1 MLSKP
6 LVIVALVILL
16 PPILLNAA
24 LRLHWSSFL
33 WASPL
38 LSHLWTFILLAAYL
52 FACHVTDVKA
62 SQRQRRSHDNLRSLP
77 RLAFLTPAAWS
88 AQRTR
93 LQWARESR
101 TASSSPRKRTVS
113 LPLSRGLDEVIELI
127 LRDFVCKWHTPLA
140 TGSADPT
147 SNDAAPEFTHAIEQT
162 IRNAIEKLTSLVTQ
176 IDHADLVVRR
186 LIPRITAHI
195 QSYRK
200 AEADFRG
207 SSEQSHLA
215 SFGSEQTD
223 LFLARKFENG
233 RLHPAVGDMSSP
245 NTKPAEQAFLRSVC
259 ARLVRAV
266 MPYPESESAS
276 VLILVREILSC
287 TVLFAVIESI
297 SDPDFWNNL
306 LEQKAGA
313 VIHEQIL
320 VSKLREALDKQE
332 SALVAKPSRTRTVPF
347 VDIDAKNLLPWTHDP
362 KKADQKSF
370 DAFLRSIRHATSIL
384 EVRRTKNDIAVQIRK
399 TKTNLER
406 LSDGS
411 PETSRKKLQSYLHRL
426 ETAYAVAD
434 QKIAQLGSDK
444 GLPAVSAK
452 ASAGADP
459 NASRVK
465 LHDVL
470 LNPPSLSFFM
480 EFMDRRKRSI
490 LVQFWLLVES
500 FKDPLEDPDADPAA
514 ETEQLNAAAKAPPP
528 SHAAVQTL
536 KEDLRMFDQVYYS
549 SPAIKVSKQYVDS
562 AREFLAFGEDAHI
575 TALQVWRV
583 RRDVLRAQKQI
594 YNEMEE
600 EDWPSFRQTDL
611 FVKAAQ
617 DLRPNP
623 HLAAGLASSVG
634 SPAAEPQPFAA
645 NNVLDGQDGLQ
656 RPAVRAVK
664 PNMEHADLFGTDK
677 PLGDPESKQF
687 DLFGDS
693 HGGSRSKASA
703 KSDNLDILIGG
714 RTQHAGPDG
723 RTPLFR
729 EDPLFDEMDGDNDA
743 ADGDDHPGDNSS
755 DFVQVER
762 IDELQSVLQSII
774 DDDLDK
780 TRKRLGGSA
789 SLGPKAGNQLR
800 RASDQDAKP
809 QTPDSKK
816 ASDSVN
822 GLDSVGRSRAP
833 GAISAPAAPSAAP
846 SQAVINPTHDDAAL
860 HGAFSGVPSFNL
872 RQEIQKM
879 DTQLDKL
886 EAQADILDA
895 LARKAELTGA
905 RSSETRLLAQSI
917 QAVRREARDIRWQ
930 RNQLEQQM
938 AATQLVPGQVKVSI
952 QESAISVD
960 PEGKEYAV
968 YLIEVGII
976 EQDKSKSG
984 AQVRSKEATAAS
996 TRGWIVGRR
1005 YSEFWSL
1012 HQSLKERF
1020 AEVRALESDFPGK
1033 RLVGLVHAPFVDA
1046 RKAALEKYLQAL
1058 VKLKVACESEELR
1071 LFLSQTP
1078 TAAMPSL
1085 ATRVSDDNVPSP
1097 RQPADSNTS
1106 TPSKPSSAAFPGG
1119 GLVKTLFKGMTG
1131 VAEGLDDL
1139 IGIGP
1144 SMLDVVVQR
1153 LSTQMQSKP
1162 GTALV
1167 QGIADIDVVSQA
1179 MDKDATPAE
1188 LREAAGA
1195 GTTYWTEPICDL
1207 FTELFELHEKNNWL
1221 RRQAIVILLQQLF
1234 GSTVERKI
1242 RETFSIAL
1250 SPPSLV
1256 TYIGA
1261 FKASLWPNGQLKEPT
1276 PPRSRAEK
1284 DALRENAN
1292 SKLATLIPELAA
1304 NFVGRENARKG
1315 TRRVFSA
1322 LQNKRLNKHLIY
1334 SLFDIVVDEVL
1345 AGADHGPKQI

>member
-6 LVIVALVILL
+6 FAISAAVTLIPPLL
-16 PPILLNAA
+16 FNAA
-24 LRLHWSSFL
+24 VRLHWTGFL

-38 LSHLWTFILLAAYL
+38 LLLVCGLTLLAGFLSAS
-52 FACHVTDVKA
+52 HVADVR
-62 SQRQRRSHDNLRSLP
+62 SIRLRRHSHDRLRSLP

-93 LQWARESR
+93 LQWAREPQD
-101 TASSSPRKRTVS
+101 TSPHSTRKRTGTSS
-113 LPLSRGLDEVIELI
+113 LNSALDEVIELI

-140 TGSADPT
+140 TGSLNPT
-147 SNDAAPEFTHAIEQT
+147 VSDSAPEFVQAVEQT
-162 IRNAIEKLTSLVTQ
+162 IRNALDKATALVKQ
-176 IDHADLVVRR
+176 LNHADLVVRK
-186 LIPRITAHI
+186 LLPRITAHVH
-195 QSYRK
+195 SYRR
-200 AEADFRG
+200 AEADFLG
-207 SSEQSHLA
+207 SSENAAQLA
-215 SFGSEQTD
+215 SFESDQTD
-223 LFLARKFENG
+223 LFLARKFEDG
-233 RLHPAVGDMSSP
+233 HLHPAVGDMSSP

-259 ARLVRAV
+259 SRLLRAF
-266 MPYPESESAS
+266 MPYPDSESAS
-276 VLILVREILSC
+276 IHIIVREVLSC
-287 TVLFAVIESI
+287 TILFAVVESI

-320 VSKLREALDKQE
+320 VSKLRDALDKQE
-332 SALVAKPSRTRTVPF
+332 TLSSAKTGRTRTVPF
-347 VDIDAKNLLPWTHDP
+347 VDIDPKTLLPWTQET

-370 DAFLRSIRHATSIL
+370 DAFLRSIRHANSLL

-406 LSDGS
+406 LSDDASNGS
-411 PETSRKKLQSYLHRL
+411 RAKLQFYLHRL
-426 ETAYAVAD
+426 ETAYAVAE

-444 GLPAVSAK
+444 GLPSVPAK

-470 LNPPSLSFFM
+470 LNPSSLSFFM

-500 FKDPLEDPDADPAA
+500 FKNPLEDSEADPAS
-514 ETEQLNAAAKAPPP
+514 EHEQLGASANASPPTRAAI
-528 SHAAVQTL
+528 QTL
-536 KEDLRMFDQVYYS
+536 KEDLRMFDRVYYS
-549 SPAIKVSKQYVDS
+549 SSTVKVSRRYVDS
-562 AREFLAFGEDAHI
+562 ARHFLSLGEDARI

-583 RRDVLRAQKQI
+583 RRDVLLAQREI
-594 YNEMEE
+594 YDEMEE
-600 EDWPSFRQTDL
+600 EDWPSFRQSDL

-617 DLRPNP
+617 DLLPNP

-634 SPAAEPQPFAA
+634 SLTPDPQSFASKPTAEP
-645 NNVLDGQDGLQ
+645 NEGLY
-656 RPAVRAVK
+656 RPAGRAIK
-664 PNMEHADLFGTDK
+664 PNLEHADLFGTDK
-677 PLGDPESKQF
+677 PLGPEPKHA
-687 DLFGDS
+687 DLFGDTPA
-693 HGGSRSKASA
+693 GGSRSKASA

-729 EDPLFDEMDGDNDA
+729 EDPLFDEQEDDDDEQDGEGRR
-743 ADGDDHPGDNSS
+743 GDKSS
-755 DFVQVER
+755 DSHQVEK
-762 IDELQSVLQSII
+762 INELQSVLQTII
-774 DDDLDK
+774 DDDNDK
-780 TRKRLGGSA
+780 TRKRSTVFG
-789 SLGPKAGNQLR
+789 SLGSDAGSKVR
-800 RASDQDAKP
+800 RSSDQDEHQPSPDGKKGSDIRRSLDAASQP
-809 QTPDSKK
+809 GTPRENSAGSTVD
-816 ASDSVN
+816 D
-822 GLDSVGRSRAP
+822 RAP
-833 GAISAPAAPSAAP
+833 
-846 SQAVINPTHDDAAL
+846 N
-860 HGAFSGVPSFNL
+860 GAFAGLPSFNL
-872 RQEIQKM
+872 RQEIRKM
-879 DTQLDKL
+879 DAQLEKL

-905 RSSETRLLAQSI
+905 RPSETRLLAQSI
-917 QAVRREARDIRWQ
+917 QAVRRESRDIRWQ

-938 AATQLVPGQVKVSI
+938 DATQLVPGRTKVTI
-952 QESAISVD
+952 QDTMISND
-960 PEGKEYAV
+960 QEGKEYAV
-968 YLIEVGII
+968 YLIEVGIL
-976 EQDKSKSG
+976 ELDESQSG
-984 AQVRSKEATAAS
+984 GQSRGRNAPIPTA
-996 TRGWIVGRR
+996 RGWIVGRR

-1012 HQSLKERF
+1012 HQSLKERY

-1046 RKAALEKYLQAL
+1046 RKAALERYLQAL
-1058 VKLKVACESEELR
+1058 VKLRVACESEELR
-1071 LFLSQTP
+1071 IFLSQTSSS
-1078 TAAMPSL
+1078 TMSRVVTSAHDESAISPSL
-1085 ATRVSDDNVPSP
+1085 TSSAPATPG
-1097 RQPADSNTS
+1097 
-1106 TPSKPSSAAFPGG
+1106 KISAAFPGG

-1153 LSTQMQSKP
+1153 LSTQMQTKS
-1162 GTALV
+1162 GAALV
-1167 QGIADIDVVSQA
+1167 QGIADIDMVSQA

-1242 RETFSIAL
+1242 RETFSTAL
-1250 SPPSLV
+1250 SPPSIAGYV
-1256 TYIGA
+1256 TA
-1261 FKASLWPNGQLKEPT
+1261 FKGSLWPNGVLKEPT
-1276 PPRSRAEK
+1276 PPRTRAEK

-1292 SKLATLIPELAA
+1292 SKLASLIPELAA

-1334 SLFDIVVDEVL
+1334 SLLDVVVEEVL
-1345 AGADHGPKQI
+1345 AVSSLDNDQV

>member
-1 MLSKP
+1 MLRSP
-6 LVIVALVILL
+6 LAAAAAITLI
-16 PPILLNAA
+16 PPLLLNAA
-24 LRLHWSSFL
+24 VRWHWTGFL

-38 LSHLWTFILLAAYL
+38 LLIGCALLLLAALL
-52 FACHVTDVKA
+52 FASHTADVQ
-62 SQRQRRSHDNLRSLP
+62 SLRRRRHSHDGRRSLP

-93 LQWARESR
+93 LQWAREPHG
-101 TASSSPRKRTVS
+101 ASSTSTRKRTDPSS
-113 LPLSRGLDEVIELI
+113 LNRVLDDVVELI

-140 TGSADPT
+140 TGSPDPT
-147 SNDAAPEFTHAIEQT
+147 IIDSAPEFVQAVEQT
-162 IRNAIEKLTSLVTQ
+162 IRTALDNVTTLVKQ
-176 IDHADLVVRR
+176 LNHADLVVRR
-186 LIPRITAHI
+186 LLPRITAHI
-195 QSYRK
+195 HSYRR
-200 AEADFRG
+200 ADADFRG
-207 SSEQSHLA
+207 SSENAAQLA
-215 SFGSEQTD
+215 SFESDQTD
-223 LFLARKFENG
+223 LFLARKFEGG

-259 ARLVRAV
+259 ARLLRAL

-276 VLILVREILSC
+276 VHIIVRELLSC
-287 TVLFAVIESI
+287 TILFAVIESI
-297 SDPDFWNNL
+297 SDPDFWNHL

-320 VSKLREALDKQE
+320 VGKLRDALDKQE
-332 SALVAKPSRTRTVPF
+332 TLSSPKAARTRSVPF
-347 VDIDAKNLLPWTHDP
+347 VDIDAKNLLPWSHET

-370 DAFLRSIRHATSIL
+370 DAFLRSIRYATSLL

-406 LSDGS
+406 LSDDS
-411 PETSRKKLQSYLHRL
+411 SDASRAKLQSYLHRL

-434 QKIAQLGSDK
+434 QKISQLGSHK
-444 GLPAVSAK
+444 GLPTVSAK

-470 LNPPSLSFFM
+470 LNPSSLSFFM

-500 FKDPLEDPDADPAA
+500 FKNPLEDAEADPST
-514 ETEQLNAAAKAPPP
+514 EQEQLNAAANASPP
-528 SHAAVQTL
+528 SRAAIENL
-536 KEDLRMFDQVYYS
+536 KEDLRLFDNVYYS
-549 SPAIKVSKQYVDS
+549 ASPVKVSRRYIDS
-562 AREFLAFGEDAHI
+562 ARQFLGVSEDAHI

-583 RRDVLRAQKQI
+583 RRDVLHAQKEI
-594 YNEMEE
+594 YEEMEE
-600 EDWPSFRQTDL
+600 EDWPSFRESDL

-634 SPAAEPQPFAA
+634 SLTADPQPFTNSTSAEA
-645 NNVLDGQDGLQ
+645 NEGLQ
-656 RPAVRAVK
+656 RPVARSIK
-664 PNMEHADLFGTDK
+664 PNLEHADLFGTDR
-677 PLGDPESKQF
+677 PMGPERRHS

-693 HGGSRSKASA
+693 PSGSRSKASA

-729 EDPLFDEMDGDNDA
+729 EDPLFDEQDDDDDGPDEEA
-743 ADGDDHPGDNSS
+743 RRGDNSS
-755 DFVQVER
+755 DLHQVEKMN
-762 IDELQSVLQSII
+762 ELQSVLQTII
-774 DDDLDK
+774 DDDNDK
-780 TRKRLGGSA
+780 TRKRAAGFA
-789 SLGPKAGNQLR
+789 SLGSESGSKVR
-800 RASDQDAKP
+800 RSSDQDDQH

-816 ASDSVN
+816 GSEILKGSDTA
-822 GLDSVGRSRAP
+822 GRPRTPRGSNT
-833 GAISAPAAPSAAP
+833 GAKADPSP
-846 SQAVINPTHDDAAL
+846 SNN
-860 HGAFSGVPSFNL
+860 AFAGVPSFNL
-872 RQEIQKM
+872 RHEIRKM
-879 DTQLDKL
+879 DAQLDKL

-905 RSSETRLLAQSI
+905 RSGETRLLAQSI
-917 QAVRREARDIRWQ
+917 QAVRRESREIRWQ

-938 AATQLVPGQVKVSI
+938 AATQLIPGRTKVAI
-952 QESAISVD
+952 QDTMISVD
-960 PEGKEYAV
+960 QEGKEYAV
-968 YLIEVGII
+968 YLIEVSIVENG
-976 EQDKSKSG
+976 KSETGGHGKS
-984 AQVRSKEATAAS
+984 QEASVPTA
-996 TRGWIVGRR
+996 RGWIVGRR

-1012 HQSLKERF
+1012 HQALKERY
-1020 AEVRALESDFPGK
+1020 AEVRALESEFPGK

-1046 RKAALEKYLQAL
+1046 RKAALERYLQAL

-1071 LFLSQTP
+1071 VFLSQTP
-1078 TAAMPSL
+1078 SATLPREEPS
-1085 ATRVSDDNVPSP
+1085 ASDDAATSP
-1097 RQPADSNTS
+1097 PLGTS
-1106 TPSKPSSAAFPGG
+1106 TPATPGKQSAAFPGG

-1153 LSTQMQSKP
+1153 LSTQMQTKS
-1162 GTALV
+1162 GATLV
-1167 QGIADIDVVSQA
+1167 QGIADIDMVSQA

-1242 RETFSIAL
+1242 RETFSAAL
-1250 SPPSLV
+1250 SPPSIAG
-1256 TYIGA
+1256 YITA
-1261 FKASLWPNGQLKEPT
+1261 FKASLWPNGVLKEPT
-1276 PPRSRAEK
+1276 PPRTRAEK

-1292 SKLATLIPELAA
+1292 SKLASLIPELAA

-1315 TRRVFSA
+1315 TRRVFAA

-1334 SLFDIVVDEVL
+1334 SLLDVVVDELL
-1345 AGADHGPKQI
+1345 AVPSAATDTQA

>member
-1 MLSKP
+1 M
-6 LVIVALVILL
+6 
-16 PPILLNAA
+16 
-24 LRLHWSSFL
+24 
-33 WASPL
+33 
-38 LSHLWTFILLAAYL
+38 T
-52 FACHVTDVKA
+52 
-62 SQRQRRSHDNLRSLP
+62 Q
-77 RLAFLTPAAWS
+77 AAWS

-93 LQWARESR
+93 LQWAREPHS
-101 TASSSPRKRTVS
+101 ASSSARKRS
-113 LPLSRGLDEVIELI
+113 DPAPLPRVIDEVIELI
-127 LRDFVCKWHTPLA
+127 LQDFVCKWHTPLA
-140 TGSADPT
+140 TGSLEP
-147 SNDAAPEFTHAIEQT
+147 SPEDAAPEFVQAVEQT
-162 IRNAIEKLTSLVTQ
+162 IRDALDMVASLVSQ

-186 LIPRITAHI
+186 LVPKITAHI
-195 QSYRK
+195 HSYRR

-207 SSEQSHLA
+207 SSEHAQLA
-215 SFGSEQTD
+215 SFGSDQTD

-245 NTKPAEQAFLRSVC
+245 HTKPAEQAFLRSVC
-259 ARLVRAV
+259 ARLIRAV
-266 MPYPESESAS
+266 MPYPESESPS
-276 VLILVREILSC
+276 VHIIVRELLSC
-287 TVLFAVIESI
+287 TILFAVIESI

-320 VSKLREALDKQE
+320 VSKLRDALDKQE
-332 SALVAKPSRTRTVPF
+332 TLSGAKPGRTRTVPF
-347 VDIDAKNLLPWTHDP
+347 VDIDAKNLLPWAQDT
-362 KKADQKSF
+362 KKPDQKSF
-370 DAFLRSIRHATSIL
+370 DAFLRSIRHATSLL

-406 LSDGS
+406 SSDES
-411 PETSRKKLQSYLHRL
+411 SNSSRAKLQSYLHRL

-470 LNPPSLSFFM
+470 LNPSSLSFFM

-500 FKDPLEDPDADPAA
+500 FKNPLEDPDADPSA
-514 ETEQLNAAAKAPPP
+514 EREQLNAAAKAPPP
-528 SHAAVQTL
+528 SHAAIQTL
-536 KEDLRMFDQVYYS
+536 KEDLRMFDGVYYS
-549 SPAIKVSKQYVDS
+549 SPAIKVSRQYVES
-562 AREFLAFGEDAHI
+562 AKQFLKNNDDAGI

-583 RRDVLRAQKQI
+583 RRDVLRAQRQV
-594 YNEMEE
+594 YDEMEE
-600 EDWPSFRQTDL
+600 EDWPSFRESEL

-634 SPAAEPQPFAA
+634 SLGTDMQPFVQSRDAD
-645 NNVLDGQDGLQ
+645 LHDGLQ
-656 RPAVRAVK
+656 RPVGRQTK
-664 PNMEHADLFGTDK
+664 PNVEHVDLFGTDK
-677 PLGDPESKQF
+677 PMGSEARQA

-693 HGGSRSKASA
+693 LNGSRSKASA

-729 EDPLFDEMDGDNDA
+729 EDPLFDEADDNDKEPE
-743 ADGDDHPGDNSS
+743 DEDNRGDNSS
-755 DFVQVER
+755 DFIHVEKM
-762 IDELQSVLQSII
+762 DEIQSVLQSII

-780 TRKRLGGSA
+780 SRKRSNGFA
-789 SLGPKAGNQLR
+789 SLGANAGNKIR
-800 RASDQDAKP
+800 RVSDQEVHH
-809 QTPDSKK
+809 QSPDSKQTIE
-816 ASDSVN
+816 SLSGSN
-822 GLDSVGRSRAP
+822 S
-833 GAISAPAAPSAAP
+833 P
-846 SQAVINPTHDDAAL
+846 SQPSTPRASNIRLAAEDSASSAVFTGLP
-860 HGAFSGVPSFNL
+860 GFNL
-872 RQEIQKM
+872 RQEISKM
-879 DTQLDKL
+879 DAQLEKL

-905 RSSETRLLAQSI
+905 RSGEMRLLAQSI
-917 QAVRREARDIRWQ
+917 QAVRREAREIRWQ
-930 RNQLEQQM
+930 RSQLEQQM
-938 AATQLVPGQVKVSI
+938 AATQLIPGQTKVSI
-952 QESAISVD
+952 QDTMISVD
-960 PEGKEYAV
+960 QEGKEYAV
-968 YLIEVGII
+968 YLIEVGIL
-976 EQDKSKSG
+976 EQEKSKSG
-984 AQVRSKEATAAS
+984 AHAKGKDTIAPTA
-996 TRGWIVGRR
+996 RGWIVGRR

-1012 HQSLKERF
+1012 HQALKERY

-1058 VKLKVACESEELR
+1058 VKLKVACGSEELR

-1078 TAAMPSL
+1078 TSAMPSL
-1085 ATRVSDDNVPSP
+1085 VSRASDDAATSPSL
-1097 RQPADSNTS
+1097 SSS
-1106 TPSKPSSAAFPGG
+1106 TPATPGKQSSAAFPGG
-1119 GLVKTLFKGMTG
+1119 SLVKTLFKGMTG

-1153 LSTQMQSKP
+1153 LSTQMQTKS

-1167 QGIADIDVVSQA
+1167 QGVADIDMVSQA

-1242 RETFSIAL
+1242 RETFSTAL
-1250 SPPSLV
+1250 SPPSITSYV
-1256 TYIGA
+1256 NA
-1261 FKASLWPNGQLKEPT
+1261 FKSSLWPNGVLKEPT
-1276 PPRSRAEK
+1276 PPRTAAEK

-1292 SKLATLIPELAA
+1292 AKLATLIPELAA

-1315 TRRVFSA
+1315 TRRVFTA

-1334 SLFDIVVDEVL
+1334 GLLDVVVEEVL
-1345 AGADHGPKQI
+1345 AAAPTTN

>member
-1 MLSKP
+1 MVSTSVAIAALIT
-6 LVIVALVILL
+6 LV
-16 PPILLNAA
+16 PPFLLNAS
-24 LRLHWSSFL
+24 LRWHWSSFL

-38 LSHLWTFILLAAYL
+38 LFLVWTLLLFTGYLLAS
-52 FACHVTDVKA
+52 HVTDVRTIK
-62 SQRQRRSHDNLRSLP
+62 RHRISHDNLQSLP
-77 RLAFLTPAAWS
+77 RLTFLTQAAWS

-93 LQWARESR
+93 LQWAREPH
-101 TASSSPRKRTVS
+101 TASSSARKRSDSTP
-113 LPLSRGLDEVIELI
+113 LPCVIDEVVELI

-140 TGSADPT
+140 TGSLQPSPEDT
-147 SNDAAPEFTHAIEQT
+147 APEFVQAVEHT
-162 IRNAIEKLTSLVTQ
+162 IRNALDKVASLVTR
-176 IDHADLVVRR
+176 IDHANLVVRR
-186 LIPRITAHI
+186 LIPKITAHI
-195 QSYRK
+195 HSYRR

-207 SSEQSHLA
+207 SSEHAQLA
-215 SFGSEQTD
+215 SFGSDQTD

-245 NTKPAEQAFLRSVC
+245 HTKPSEQAFLRFIC
-259 ARLVRAV
+259 ARLIRAV
-266 MPYPESESAS
+266 MPYPESESPS
-276 VLILVREILSC
+276 VHIIVRELLSC
-287 TVLFAVIESI
+287 TILFAVIESI

-320 VSKLREALDKQE
+320 VSKLRDALDKQE
-332 SALVAKPSRTRTVPF
+332 TLAGAKPARTRTVPF
-347 VDIDAKNLLPWTHDP
+347 VDIDAKNLLPWVQDT
-362 KKADQKSF
+362 KKPDQKSF
-370 DAFLRSIRHATSIL
+370 DAFLRSIRHNTSLL

-406 LSDGS
+406 LSDES
-411 PETSRKKLQSYLHRL
+411 SHSSRAKLQSYLHRL
-426 ETAYAVAD
+426 ETAYAVAE

-470 LNPPSLSFFM
+470 LNPSSLSFFM

-500 FKDPLEDPDADPAA
+500 FKNPLEDPDADPSA
-514 ETEQLNAAAKAPPP
+514 EREQLSAAAKAPPP
-528 SHAAVQTL
+528 SRAAIQTL
-536 KEDLRMFDQVYYS
+536 KEDLRMFDSVYYS
-549 SPAIKVSKQYVDS
+549 SPAIKVSRQYVDS
-562 AREFLAFGEDAHI
+562 AKQFLKNDETAHI

-583 RRDVLRAQKQI
+583 RRDVLRAQRQV
-594 YNEMEE
+594 YDEMEE
-600 EDWPSFRQTDL
+600 EDWPSFRESEL

-634 SPAAEPQPFAA
+634 SLGTDMQPYAQTTDI
-645 NNVLDGQDGLQ
+645 NDGLQ
-656 RPAVRAVK
+656 RPTGRQAK
-664 PNMEHADLFGTDK
+664 PNVEHADLFGTDK
-677 PLGDPESKQF
+677 PMGPESKQA

-693 HGGSRSKASA
+693 LSGSRSKASA

-729 EDPLFDEMDGDNDA
+729 EDPLFDEADDNDPQP
-743 ADGDDHPGDNSS
+743 DDEEHRGDSSS
-755 DFVQVER
+755 DFIHVEKM
-762 IDELQSVLQSII
+762 DELQSVLQSII

-780 TRKRLGGSA
+780 SRKRSNGFA
-789 SLGPKAGNQLR
+789 SLGGNAGNKIR
-800 RASDQDAKP
+800 RVSDQEVH
-809 QTPDSKK
+809 QQSPDSKK
-816 ASDSVN
+816 LIDSMS
-822 GLDSVGRSRAP
+822 GSS
-833 GAISAPAAPSAAP
+833 SP
-846 SQAVINPTHDDAAL
+846 SQPSTPRASNIRLAPED
-860 HGAFSGVPSFNL
+860 GASNTPFTGPPGFNL
-872 RQEIQKM
+872 RQEISKM
-879 DTQLDKL
+879 DAQLEKL

-905 RSSETRLLAQSI
+905 RSGEMRLLAQSV
-917 QAVRREARDIRWQ
+917 QAVQREAREIRWQ
-930 RNQLEQQM
+930 RSQLEQQM
-938 AATQLVPGQVKVSI
+938 AATQLIPGQTKVSI
-952 QESAISVD
+952 QDTMISVD
-960 PEGKEYAV
+960 QEGKEYAV
-968 YLIEVGII
+968 YLIEVGIM
-976 EQDKSKSG
+976 EPEKSKSG
-984 AQVRSKEATAAS
+984 AQTKGNAPTA
-996 TRGWIVGRR
+996 RGWIVGRR

-1012 HQSLKERF
+1012 HQALKERY
-1020 AEVRALESDFPGK
+1020 AEVRALESEFPGK

-1078 TAAMPSL
+1078 TSAMPSL
-1085 ATRVSDDNVPSP
+1085 ISRASDDAATSP
-1097 RQPADSNTS
+1097 LLSSS
-1106 TPSKPSSAAFPGG
+1106 TPATPGKQSSAAFPGG

-1153 LSTQMQSKP
+1153 LSTQMQTKS

-1167 QGIADIDVVSQA
+1167 QGVADIDMVSQA

-1242 RETFSIAL
+1242 RETFSAAL
-1250 SPPSLV
+1250 SPPSITSYV
-1256 TYIGA
+1256 TA
-1261 FKASLWPNGQLKEPT
+1261 FKASLWPNGVLKEPT
-1276 PPRSRAEK
+1276 PPRTAAEK

-1292 SKLATLIPELAA
+1292 AKLATLIPELAA
-1304 NFVGRENARKG
+1304 NLVGRENARKG
-1315 TRRVFSA
+1315 TRRVFTA

-1334 SLFDIVVDEVL
+1334 GLLDVVVEEVL
-1345 AGADHGPKQI
+1345 AAAQTAS

>member
-1 MLSKP
+1 MLSQP
-6 LVIVALVILL
+6 LIIAALVALV
-16 PPILLNAA
+16 PPLLLNAA
-24 LRLHWSSFL
+24 LRLHWSNFF

-38 LSHLWTFILLAAYL
+38 LLLVWTSILLVAYL
-52 FACHVTDVKA
+52 FACHITEVK
-62 SQRQRRSHDNLRSLP
+62 SIHRRRSSNDNLRSLP
-77 RLAFLTPAAWS
+77 RLAFLTQAAWS
-88 AQRTR
+88 AQYTR
-93 LQWARESR
+93 LQWAREPHS
-101 TASSSPRKRTVS
+101 AFCLDRKRTDAS
-113 LPLSRGLDEVIELI
+113 PLTRVTDEVIELI

-140 TGSADPT
+140 TGSLEPTPAD
-147 SNDAAPEFTHAIEQT
+147 SAPEFVQAVEST
-162 IRNAIEKLTSLVTQ
+162 IRNALDKVTTVVTRL
-176 IDHADLVVRR
+176 DHADLVVRR
-186 LIPRITAHI
+186 LMPKITAHI
-195 QSYRK
+195 HSYRR

-207 SSEQSHLA
+207 SSEHAQLA
-215 SFGSEQTD
+215 SFGSDQTD

-245 NTKPAEQAFLRSVC
+245 HTKTAEQAFLRSVC
-259 ARLVRAV
+259 TRLLGAF
-266 MPYPESESAS
+266 MPYPESESPS
-276 VLILVREILSC
+276 VHIVVREVLSC
-287 TVLFAVIESI
+287 TIVFAVIESI

-320 VSKLREALDKQE
+320 VGKLRDALDKQE
-332 SALVAKPSRTRTVPF
+332 SLSTSKPGRTRTVPF
-347 VDIDAKNLLPWTHDP
+347 VDIDAKNLLPWMQDA
-362 KKADQKSF
+362 KKPDQKSF
-370 DAFLRSIRHATSIL
+370 DAFLRSIRHTTSLL

-406 LSDGS
+406 LSDDS
-411 PETSRKKLQSYLHRL
+411 SDSSRAKLQSYLHRL
-426 ETAYAVAD
+426 ETAYVVAE

-470 LNPPSLSFFM
+470 LNPSSLSFFM

-500 FKDPLEDPDADPAA
+500 FKNPLEDSEADPSA
-514 ETEQLNAAAKAPPP
+514 EREQLSTAAKAPPP
-528 SHAAVQTL
+528 SRAVIQSL
-536 KEDLRMFDQVYYS
+536 KEELRMFDNIYYS
-549 SPAIKVSKQYVDS
+549 SPVIKVSNQYVQS
-562 AREFLAFGEDAHI
+562 AQQFLKTGEDAHI

-583 RRDVLRAQKQI
+583 RRDVLRAQRQI
-594 YNEMEE
+594 YEEMEE
-600 EDWPSFRQTDL
+600 EDWISFRESDL

-617 DLRPNP
+617 DLHPNP

-634 SPAAEPQPFAA
+634 SLTTDLQPFAHNKA
-645 NNVLDGQDGLQ
+645 SDGQEGLQ
-656 RPAVRAVK
+656 RPLGRSIK
-664 PNMEHADLFGTDK
+664 PNLEHADLFGTDK
-677 PLGDPESKQF
+677 PIGPESKQS

-693 HGGSRSKASA
+693 LTGSRSKASA

-729 EDPLFDEMDGDNDA
+729 EDPLFDEADDNNDEQ
-743 ADGDDHPGDNSS
+743 DGDDHRGDSSS
-755 DFVQVER
+755 DFIHVEKM
-762 IDELQSVLQSII
+762 DELQSVLQSII

-780 TRKRLGGSA
+780 TRKRPAGFASFGSN
-789 SLGPKAGNQLR
+789 SGNKLR
-800 RASDQDAKP
+800 RTSDQDVHQP
-809 QTPDSKK
+809 SSDKK
-816 ASDSVN
+816 ASGLFNDS
-822 GLDSVGRSRAP
+822 DPP
-833 GAISAPAAPSAAP
+833 GQPHTPREATAKLTA
-846 SQAVINPTHDDAAL
+846 DDAATS
-860 HGAFSGVPSFNL
+860 GAFPGLPSFNL
-872 RQEIQKM
+872 RQEIRKM
-879 DTQLDKL
+879 DAQLEKL
-886 EAQADILDA
+886 EAQAEILDA

-905 RSSETRLLAQSI
+905 RSGEMRLLAQSI

-938 AATQLVPGQVKVSI
+938 AATQLIPGQTRVSI
-952 QESAISVD
+952 QDTMISVD
-960 PEGKEYAV
+960 QEGKEYAV
-968 YLIEVGII
+968 YLIEVGIL
-976 EQDKSKSG
+976 EQERSKSG
-984 AQVRSKEATAAS
+984 SHGRGKEASAPTA
-996 TRGWIVGRR
+996 RGWIVGRR

-1046 RKAALEKYLQAL
+1046 RKAALERYLQAL

-1071 LFLSQTP
+1071 LFLSQSQS
-1078 TAAMPSL
+1078 AAMPSL
-1085 ATRVSDDNVPSP
+1085 VSRGSDDAITAP
-1097 RQPADSNTS
+1097 QLSNS
-1106 TPSKPSSAAFPGG
+1106 SAVTPSKPSAAFPGG

-1153 LSTQMQSKP
+1153 LSTQMQTKS

-1167 QGIADIDVVSQA
+1167 QGIADIDMVSQA

-1242 RETFSIAL
+1242 RTTFSTAL
-1250 SPPSLV
+1250 SPPAV
-1256 TYIGA
+1256 TGYITA
-1261 FKASLWPNGQLKEPT
+1261 FKSSLWPNGVLKEPT
-1276 PPRSRAEK
+1276 PPRTPAEK
-1284 DALRENAN
+1284 DTLRENAN
-1292 SKLATLIPELAA
+1292 SKLASLIPELAA

-1334 SLFDIVVDEVL
+1334 SLLDVVVDELL
-1345 AGADHGPKQI
+1345 ANTSS

>member
-1 MLSKP
+1 MLSRPVAIAVAVTLVPP
-6 LVIVALVILL
+6 LLL
-16 PPILLNAA
+16 SAA
-24 LRLHWSSFL
+24 LHVHWTSFI

-38 LSHLWTFILLAAYL
+38 LLLLWTLFLLAAYL
-52 FACHVTDVKA
+52 FACHISDVKSA
-62 SQRQRRSHDNLRSLP
+62 QRRRDSHDSLRSLP
-77 RLAFLTPAAWS
+77 RLTFLTHAAWS

-93 LQWARESR
+93 LQWAREPHSA
-101 TASSSPRKRTVS
+101 TSLDRKRTDS
-113 LPLSRGLDEVIELI
+113 FPLARVIDEVVDLI

-140 TGSADPT
+140 TGSLEPT
-147 SNDAAPEFTHAIEQT
+147 PEDSAPEFVQAIDQT
-162 IRNAIEKLTSLVTQ
+162 IRNALDKVTALVTQ
-176 IDHADLVVRR
+176 LDHADLVVRR
-186 LIPRITAHI
+186 LIPKVTAHI
-195 QSYRK
+195 HSYRT
-200 AEADFRG
+200 AEAAFRG
-207 SSEQSHLA
+207 SSEHAQLA
-215 SFGSEQTD
+215 SFGSDQTD

-245 NTKPAEQAFLRSVC
+245 HTKPAEQAFLRSIC
-259 ARLVRAV
+259 TRLLRAV
-266 MPYPESESAS
+266 MPYPESESPS
-276 VLILVREILSC
+276 VNIIVRELLSC
-287 TVLFAVIESI
+287 TILFAIIESI

-320 VSKLREALDKQE
+320 VGKLRDALDKQE
-332 SALVAKPSRTRTVPF
+332 SLSSAKPGRTRTVPF
-347 VDIDAKNLLPWTHDP
+347 VDIDAKNLLPWSQDA
-362 KKADQKSF
+362 KKPDQKSF
-370 DAFLRSIRHATSIL
+370 DAFLRSIKHATSLL

-406 LSDGS
+406 QSDD
-411 PETSRKKLQSYLHRL
+411 PADTSRAKLQSYLHRL
-426 ETAYAVAD
+426 ETAYAVAE

-444 GLPAVSAK
+444 GLAPVSAK

-470 LNPPSLSFFM
+470 LNPSSLSFFM

-500 FKDPLEDPDADPAA
+500 FKNPLEDSEADPSA
-514 ETEQLNAAAKAPPP
+514 ELNAATKAPPP
-528 SHAAVQTL
+528 SRTAIQTL
-536 KEDLRMFDQVYYS
+536 KEDLRMFDAVYYS
-549 SPAIKVSKQYVDS
+549 SPAINVSRQFIDS
-562 AREFLAFGEDAHI
+562 ARQFLTATEDAPI

-594 YNEMEE
+594 YDEMEE
-600 EDWPSFRQTDL
+600 EDWPSFRESDL

-617 DLRPNP
+617 DLRPNA

-634 SPAAEPQPFAA
+634 SLAAESQPFILSRSDA
-645 NNVLDGQDGLQ
+645 QEGLQ
-656 RPAVRAVK
+656 RPSGRPTK
-664 PNMEHADLFGTDK
+664 PNLEHADLFGTDK
-677 PLGDPESKQF
+677 PMGPESKQA

-693 HGGSRSKASA
+693 TTGSRSKASA

-729 EDPLFDEMDGDNDA
+729 EDPLFDEVDENDGEQ
-743 ADGDDHPGDNSS
+743 DGEEPRGDNSS
-755 DFVQVER
+755 DFIHVEKM
-762 IDELQSVLQSII
+762 DELQSVLQSII

-780 TRKRLGGSA
+780 SRKRPGGFA
-789 SLGPKAGNQLR
+789 SLGPNAGSKLR
-800 RASDQDAKP
+800 RASDQDVNQQSP
-809 QTPDSKK
+809 NSKK
-816 ASDSVN
+816 TSEFFDGSDMD
-822 GLDSVGRSRAP
+822 GQRPISRE
-833 GAISAPAAPSAAP
+833 GISPSTA
-846 SQAVINPTHDDAAL
+846 DD
-860 HGAFSGVPSFNL
+860 HGATGALSGLPSFNL
-872 RQEIQKM
+872 RQEIRKM
-879 DTQLDKL
+879 DAQLEKL
-886 EAQADILDA
+886 ETQAEILDA

-905 RSSETRLLAQSI
+905 RSSEMRLLAQSI
-917 QAVRREARDIRWQ
+917 QAVRREAREIRWQ

-938 AATQLVPGQVKVSI
+938 AATQLMPGLTKVSI
-952 QESAISVD
+952 QDTMISVD
-960 PEGKEYAV
+960 QEGKEYAV
-968 YLIEVGII
+968 YLIEVGIL
-976 EQDKSKSG
+976 EQDKGSSGGHSKGKDGS
-984 AQVRSKEATAAS
+984 VPTA
-996 TRGWIVGRR
+996 RGWIVGRR

-1012 HQSLKERF
+1012 HQALKERF

-1046 RKAALEKYLQAL
+1046 RKAALERYLQAL

-1085 ATRVSDDNVPSP
+1085 RSRASDDNATSP
-1097 RQPADSNTS
+1097 QLSSSSPATPGKQPASFT
-1106 TPSKPSSAAFPGG
+1106 GG

-1153 LSTQMQSKP
+1153 LSTQMQTRS
-1162 GTALV
+1162 GNALV
-1167 QGIADIDVVSQA
+1167 QGIADIDMVSQA

-1242 RETFSIAL
+1242 RETFSTAL
-1250 SPPSLV
+1250 SPPSI
-1256 TYIGA
+1256 TGYITA
-1261 FKASLWPNGQLKEPT
+1261 FKANLWPNGMLKEPT
-1276 PPRSRAEK
+1276 PPRTIAEK

-1292 SKLATLIPELAA
+1292 SKLASLIPELAA

-1322 LQNKRLNKHLIY
+1322 LQNKRLNKHLMY
-1334 SLFDIVVDEVL
+1334 SLLDVIVDELL
-1345 AGADHGPKQI
+1345 ATVSATSAQN